1 MKGEVE
7 YMLVLVDVNF
17 ECLGYFFIFVVEF
30 FVYIVY
36 VSFIIECFIN
46 YVVMVEIEFSESRF
60 YLFIQCFVFGL
71 FCGIEINECFF
82 FYVIQCKGYESNLY

>member
-60 YLFIQCFVFGL
+60 YFFCRVFCFWFIL
-71 FCGIEINECFF
+71 WNR
-82 FYVIQCKGYESNLY
+82 N